1 MRQDCILG
9 LFCRFTVDDDSEVE
23 EVEVFDN
30 TPSSRSE
37 SGKCLHLNSPLPFN
51 HISLTEKVHVLQSSP
66 ENETHKLVSKW
77 ATPSFTESNLSQ
89 VEPARNP
96 FDAPDAM
103 FVFTH

>member
-1 MRQDCILG
+1 MQEGRIVG
-9 LFCRFTVDDDSEVE
+9 LFCRFVVVDRNLEVE
-23 EVEVFDN
+23 EVESFDRARVPRVEH
-30 TPSSRSE
+30 TFQLAPPSIQSSRPNRS
-37 SGKCLHLNSPLPFN
+37 HRIIYP
-51 HISLTEKVHVLQSSP
+51 VP
-66 ENETHKLVSKW
+66 ENESHKLVSKW